1 MLVDSVIIYFGVSS
15 KLVAQ
20 HLGIKIRP
28 CSHATRRIFDQLENL
43 AAHFVHREL
52 FSVFALL
59 TWNCLTRLNLSEVL
73 TSAHKQSAA

>member
-1 MLVDSVIIYFGVSS
+1 MSQDS
-15 KLVAQ
+15 
-20 HLGIKIRP
+20 GIKIRP
-28 CSHATRRIFDQLENL
+28 CSHATRRIFDRLENL
-43 AAHFVHREL
+43 AADLVHREL